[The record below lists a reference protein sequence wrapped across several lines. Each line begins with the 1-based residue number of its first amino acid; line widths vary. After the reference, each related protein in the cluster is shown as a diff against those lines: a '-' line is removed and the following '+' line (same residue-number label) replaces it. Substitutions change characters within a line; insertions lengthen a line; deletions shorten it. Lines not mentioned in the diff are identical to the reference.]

1 MNASVHPFFQRCFS
15 ARVRE
20 ARIGPLHLDDVIT
33 RLPTYLAYL
42 NTDESLLFL
51 QALPD
56 YGTFWQQLS
65 TMPFS
70 ENALTLL
77 RALLE
82 LPDNNGEKARA
93 ELTKQSAMLSS
104 DQWQTVL
111 EDNGQHLDALLAL
124 LSRSDTVPDFGE
136 PLAQALLRV
145 LEKATNASQPTSDVM
160 ARWFELANALSEN
173 GRETFYKN
181 LRDQILRQ
189 GEAEGTL
196 SVLRAGGSTLLEVG
210 QFTRRA
216 DEAVRLVVMPL
227 LQQQPDGR
235 EWLKDNSRIIGVWVT
250 NADTGTSGYLGERLG
265 DLFGSLGE
273 PGDTSI
279 RALAES
285 WGLARFLKSPYSM
298 NADHDGEQASDDHPT
313 A

>member
-136 PLAQALLRV
+136 PLAQAPSCNLSPKSTTPSPGGRRRRR
-145 LEKATNASQPTSDVM
+145 
-160 ARWFELANALSEN
+160 ARR
-173 GRETFYKN
+173 GG
-181 LRDQILRQ
+181 DGGDRQ
-189 GEAEGTL
+189 GRHL
-196 SVLRAGGSTLLEVG
+196 
-210 QFTRRA
+210 
-216 DEAVRLVVMPL
+216 
-227 LQQQPDGR
+227 
-235 EWLKDNSRIIGVWVT
+235 
-250 NADTGTSGYLGERLG
+250 
-265 DLFGSLGE
+265 
-273 PGDTSI
+273 
-279 RALAES
+279 
-285 WGLARFLKSPYSM
+285 
-298 NADHDGEQASDDHPT
+298 
-313 A
+313 